1 MAARFV
7 LEHNYKPV
15 MSQAAYQG
23 ICRQYAHLVDEVP
36 AGMFSE
42 KQDGWAL
49 IQAVMM
55 GANVVLHG
63 EWAGQFGAI
72 EYWLRNAFRH
82 VEAEDRLLFF
92 NHGGAAGDERCRMAG
107 DLFERN
113 QRARKRCGLNS
124 TIVRGAAGTEY
135 GPLRLASGL
144 DLRIQVRL
152 PASSEAMMNVDVILF
167 APSETKGLNV
177 NELHDYQEFLE
188 GVGFTPE
195 CRSLL
200 SDVLEFDKF
209 RSSHVPGAS
218 TPDSPRPS
226 PKNLAI
232 KTAAWINAA
241 RWMKGAAAMEGR
253 HQVDVTDFP
262 KLAYALRPG
271 FFEVSPELKA
281 AMAQE
286 SWYPR
291 IASYLKP

>member
-42 KQDGWAL
+42 KQDAWAL

-55 GANVVLHG
+55 EANVVLVG
-63 EWAGQFGAI
+63 SSFGQSGAI
-72 EYWLRNAFRH
+72 EYWLRNAFRQL
-82 VEAEDRLLFF
+82 EAEDRLLFF
-92 NHGGAAGDERCRMAG
+92 TGGGSGPTEGAEIARMAS
-107 DLFERN
+107 DLYERN
-113 QRARKRCGLNS
+113 QRNRKRYGLNS
-124 TIVRGAAGTEY
+124 TIVLGRPDS
-135 GPLRLASGL
+135 GPLRLAYG
-144 DLRIQVRL
+144 DLRIQLRL
-152 PASSEAMMNVDVILF
+152 PEVSEPLTSMDLILH
-167 APSETKGLNV
+167 AQVETAALTAKDMY
-177 NELHDYQEFLE
+177 DYREFLV
-188 GVGFTPE
+188 GVGFTDE
-195 CRSLL
+195 ARRIL
-200 SDVLEFDKF
+200 SAVVEFDAF
-209 RSSHVPGAS
+209 LVQQAPVAPAVGN
-218 TPDSPRPS
+218 RP
-226 PKNLAI
+226 PQKYYGM
-232 KTAAWINAA
+232 KTAGWIKAA

-253 HQVDVTDFP
+253 HQVDATDFS
-262 KLAYALRPG
+262 KLAYALRLG